1 MIAALLPFRTALLF
15 AALVLSLLDLRAIQA
30 DPVVQPRAASLL
42 DRARVSERI
51 FGLPGLSNVGRVASG
66 VYRGAQPQP
75 EGYATLKSMGIRT
88 VINLR
93 LLHSEREAVTAAG
106 MKSIEIPMN
115 TFKDLS
121 PEKVKRVIGFI
132 RDPANQ
138 PVFVHCAHGQDRTG
152 IVVAAYRME
161 ANGWSRE
168 DAIAEMQVF
177 GFNDIWHE
185 LMEFVRKYPA
195 TAARKPSR

>member
-1 MIAALLPFRTALLF
+1 MIAALRPFRTALLF

-42 DRARVSERI
+42 DRVRVSERI

-66 VYRGAQPQP
+66 VYRGAQPKP
-75 EGYATLKSMGIRT
+75 EGYATLSAMGIRT

-115 TFKDLS
+115 TFKDVS

-161 ANGWSRE
+161 ADGWSRE
-168 DAIAEMQVF
+168 DAIAEMQAF

-185 LMEFVRKYPA
+185 LMEFVQKYPA
-195 TAARKPSR
+195 TASRKP

>member
-1 MIAALLPFRTALLF
+1 MIPPLLGLRTVGCG
-15 AALVLSLLDLRAIQA
+15 AALVLSLLNPRAVDA
-30 DPVVQPRAASLL
+30 DPSVHPRAASLL

-51 FGLPGLSNVGRVASG
+51 FGLTGLSNVGRVAPD
-66 VYRGAQPQP
+66 VYRGAQPKP
-75 EGYATLKSMGIRT
+75 EGYATLAAMGIRT

-115 TFKDLS
+115 TFKDVNA
-121 PEKVKRVIGFI
+121 EKVKRAIALL

-161 ANGWSRE
+161 ADGWSRE
-168 DAIAEMQVF
+168 DAIAEMQAF

-195 TAARKPSR
+195 SAARKPAR

>member
-1 MIAALLPFRTALLF
+1 MIAALRPFRTALLF

-42 DRARVSERI
+42 DRVRVSERI

-66 VYRGAQPQP
+66 VYRGAQPKP
-75 EGYATLKSMGIRT
+75 EGYATLSAMGIRT

-115 TFKDLS
+115 TFKDVS

-161 ANGWSRE
+161 ADGWSRE
-168 DAIAEMQVF
+168 DAIAEMQAF

-185 LMEFVRKYPA
+185 LMEFVQKYPA
-195 TAARKPSR
+195 PASRKP

>member
-1 MIAALLPFRTALLF
+1 MIAALRPFRTALLF

-66 VYRGAQPQP
+66 VYRGAQPKP
-75 EGYATLKSMGIRT
+75 EGYATLSAMGIRT

-115 TFKDLS
+115 TFKDVS

-161 ANGWSRE
+161 ADGWSRE
-168 DAIAEMQVF
+168 DAIAEMQAF

-185 LMEFVRKYPA
+185 LMEFVQKYPA
-195 TAARKPSR
+195 TASRKP

>member
-1 MIAALLPFRTALLF
+1 MIAALRPFRTALLF

-42 DRARVSERI
+42 DSARVSERI

-66 VYRGAQPQP
+66 VYRGAQPKP
-75 EGYATLKSMGIRT
+75 EGYATLAAMGIRT

-115 TFKDLS
+115 TFKDVS

-161 ANGWSRE
+161 ADGWSRE
-168 DAIAEMQVF
+168 DAIAEMQAF

-185 LMEFVRKYPA
+185 LMEFVQKYPA
-195 TAARKPSR
+195 TASRKP

>member
-1 MIAALLPFRTALLF
+1 MIAALRPFRTALLF
-15 AALVLSLLDLRAIQA
+15 AALVLSLLDPRAIQA

-66 VYRGAQPQP
+66 VYRGAQPKP
-75 EGYATLKSMGIRT
+75 EGYPTLSAMGIRT

-115 TFKDLS
+115 TFKDVS
-121 PEKVKRVIGFI
+121 PEKVKRAIGFI

-161 ANGWSRE
+161 ADGWSRE
-168 DAIAEMQVF
+168 DAIAEMQAF
-177 GFNDIWHE
+177 GFNNIWHE
-185 LMEFVRKYPA
+185 LMEFVQKYPA
-195 TAARKPSR
+195 TASRKP